1 MRRIQTVILATLAI
15 FSVLIPEI
23 ICLPNFGQPVP
34 NFGQPIPNYGQ
45 PRPLCLSQFAL
56 VNQACS
62 SLPINVSP
70 VTPVVGAPPD
80 DTDEPNEP
88 DQKGAANGHEQHRR
102 EHHEHHRRHRH
113 HRHHENSKVAENC
126 CRWLKN
132 LDDACVCEL
141 LFRLPPFLRRHSHS
155 YVISL
160 GEDCVVSYKCDGG
173 LC

>member
-1 MRRIQTVILATLAI
+1 MERMRRIQTVLLAFLAI
-15 FSVLIPEI
+15 FLVLIPEI
-23 ICLPNFGQPVP
+23 ICMP
-34 NFGQPIPNYGQ
+34 NFGQPIPNFVQ

-62 SLPINVSP
+62 SLPINVG
-70 VTPVVGAPPD
+70 PVVGAPPD

-102 EHHEHHRRHRH
+102 EHHEHHRRRH
-113 HRHHENSKVAENC
+113 HRHHEMSKGVEDC

-160 GEDCVVSYKCDGG
+160 DEDCKVTYKCDGG
-173 LC
+173 LS